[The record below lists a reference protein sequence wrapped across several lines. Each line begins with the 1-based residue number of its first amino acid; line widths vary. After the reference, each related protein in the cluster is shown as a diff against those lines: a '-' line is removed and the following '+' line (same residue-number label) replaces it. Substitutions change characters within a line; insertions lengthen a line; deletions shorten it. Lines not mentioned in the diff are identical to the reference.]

1 MAKPLIVLG
10 FRLFHGL
17 AEPLRQYVTA
27 PVCHC
32 GVCPLYC
39 NSSTES
45 DIRSGRWVS
54 SVFRRLREYY
64 HPYLNLLGL
73 SMLLLVFATGLSLV
87 YPYLLKMI
95 VNRVIIGHQYS
106 ELPFLV
112 SAILVAAVI
121 KGVFTFASQYSGQ
134 RFGSYTAF
142 DLRNALYLKLNYQS
156 FSYYDEVHTGDLMS
170 RMTADLDAFRM
181 FLAFGINNLV
191 NLILIIIFGLGLM
204 LTMNAW
210 LALVIFC
217 LMPVLAVT
225 ALRFDRQVQP
235 AFRRIRQSLG
245 TLNSGVQETIM
256 GMRTVKSFAKES
268 FEVEKFDRRNGD
280 YFAANMHVTRLWK
293 RFFPFIELIGNLGV
307 VLILFIGGRLV
318 MNHSMN
324 LGDLVAFLSVVWFM
338 IWPMSQLGFFLNNW
352 TQAIASGSRLLEILE
367 EKVAVEN
374 PSNSYRQPMRGHVEF
389 QGVTVKY
396 GEEQVLSEVNLE
408 ALPGQTIALLGLTG
422 AGKSTLVNLL
432 PRFYDVAA
440 GVLKIDGV
448 HVQEWDL
455 QELRRQVAVVFQ
467 EPFLFSTTIFANIAY
482 GNPDASMEEVQN
494 AARLAD
500 AAEFIEQLPEGYR
513 TLVGERGLGLSG
525 GQKQRIAL
533 ARAILMNPAVLV
545 LDDATSAVDME
556 TEYKIQ
562 QALMQ
567 VMHGRTTFVIA
578 HRISSLKRANQIL
591 VLDGGKIVQRGTH
604 EELLKQDGRYRQ
616 IFDMQFQDFESLTAV
631 STADETAAAGRSTIG
646 RNR

>member
-1 MAKPLIVLG
+1 
-10 FRLFHGL
+10 
-17 AEPLRQYVTA
+17 
-27 PVCHC
+27 
-32 GVCPLYC
+32 
-39 NSSTES
+39 
-45 DIRSGRWVS
+45 
-54 SVFRRLREYY
+54 
-64 HPYLNLLGL
+64 
-73 SMLLLVFATGLSLV
+73 
-87 YPYLLKMI
+87 
-95 VNRVIIGHQYS
+95 
-106 ELPFLV
+106 
-112 SAILVAAVI
+112 
-121 KGVFTFASQYSGQ
+121 
-134 RFGSYTAF
+134 
-142 DLRNALYLKLNYQS
+142 
-156 FSYYDEVHTGDLMS
+156 
-170 RMTADLDAFRM
+170 
-181 FLAFGINNLV
+181 
-191 NLILIIIFGLGLM
+191 
-204 LTMNAW
+204 
-210 LALVIFC
+210 
-217 LMPVLAVT
+217 
-225 ALRFDRQVQP
+225 
-235 AFRRIRQSLG
+235 
-245 TLNSGVQETIM
+245 
-256 GMRTVKSFAKES
+256 
-268 FEVEKFDRRNGD
+268 
-280 YFAANMHVTRLWK
+280 
-293 RFFPFIELIGNLGV
+293 
-307 VLILFIGGRLV
+307 